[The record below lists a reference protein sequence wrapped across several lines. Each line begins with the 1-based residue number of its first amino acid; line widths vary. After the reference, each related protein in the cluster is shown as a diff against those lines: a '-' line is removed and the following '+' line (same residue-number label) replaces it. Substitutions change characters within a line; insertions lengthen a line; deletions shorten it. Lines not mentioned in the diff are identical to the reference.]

1 VKDSYDAGSKKLR
14 AKFLSRITTLAQ
26 LEFLEWREPLF
37 KTLHG
42 KCVGLG
48 EIRFIADGV
57 QQRPLGFCSELREF
71 TIVYWAI
78 EKEDK
83 FVPRDACRRALLRKS
98 EILADRN
105 RSDVLWLAL
114 Q

>member
-1 VKDSYDAGSKKLR
+1 VKDSYEAGSKKLR

-26 LEFLEWREPLF
+26 LEFLEWREPSF

-42 KCVGLG
+42 ECIGLG
-48 EIRFIADGV
+48 EVRFQADGV
-57 QQRPLGFCSELREF
+57 QQRPLGFRSGPREF
-71 TIVYWAI
+71 TIVFWAI
-78 EKEDK
+78 EKGDK
-83 FVPRDACRRALLRKS
+83 FVPRNACRRALERKS

-105 RSDVLWLAL
+105 RSDALWLAL

>member
-14 AKFLSRITTLAQ
+14 AKFFSRIATLAQ

-42 KCVGLG
+42 ECDGLG
-48 EIRFIADGV
+48 EIRFQADDV
-57 QQRPLGFCSELREF
+57 QQRPLGFRSGPMEF
-71 TIVYWAI
+71 TIVFWAI

-83 FVPRDACRRALLRKS
+83 FVPRNACRRALERKS
-98 EILADRN
+98 EILANRN
-105 RSDVLWLAL
+105 RSDALWLAL